1 MKMALIRNIHFSNST
16 GSFPIYL
23 DVFPCHRQ
31 DIYRTFT
38 ILYLKYTEYHGGCL
52 ISNMNCLL
60 TRSHHHFCSFWWCSC
75 CLSLQYVLFVLVV
88 SCVQSVFLGCDHVSA
103 VTLTIWIKSI
113 VSIISH
119 VSGVTLTIWIK
130 SIVRL
135 ISHVSAVTLEND
147 TLWN

>member
-88 SCVQSVFLGCDHVSA
+88 SCVQSVCLGCALCPVCFSWLCL
-103 VTLTIWIKSI
+103 VPSLFF
-113 VSIISH
+113 
-119 VSGVTLTIWIK
+119 
-130 SIVRL
+130 L
-135 ISHVSAVTLEND
+135 ISSSVFTNVYLLSQSALNQQVDVQCLSM
-147 TLWN
+147 